1 MRCVRQFSPHMSVK
15 FCRLG
20 DECCGSECLTDDD
33 NWLWVACISQL
44 PVLTSAWYGGI
55 VETLFPGIPMTK
67 PDPKNAALR
76 AQGALHP
83 RRDEVADELFDE
95 SDFFDARD
103 LVQVKYEM
111 LRRVRVEGRSVTRA
125 ATDFGFSRPAF
136 YQAKDAFER
145 GGIPGLVPKKRGPKA
160 AHKLTGEVV
169 DYLEQVLKE
178 EPSLKALALTACI
191 AKRFSIHAHPRSVER
206 ALARRRESR
215 RQKKGHQ

>member
-1 MRCVRQFSPHMSVK
+1 MRRVRQIAPVLSIQ
-15 FCRLG
+15 FCRGATGRRDPKWRYPAILQLSAATASRYS
-20 DECCGSECLTDDD
+20 DLTMGSEGVI
-33 NWLWVACISQL
+33 VATPS
-44 PVLTSAWYGGI
+44 
-55 VETLFPGIPMTK
+55 PGVPMTK

-125 ATDFGFSRPAF
+125 ATDFGFSRPSF

-145 GGIPGLVPKKRGPKA
+145 GGIPGLVPKRRGPKA

-178 EPSLKALALTACI
+178 EPSLKALSLTARI
-191 AKRFSIHAHPRSVER
+191 TKRFGIHVHPRSVER

-215 RQKKGHQ
+215 RRKRGLQ